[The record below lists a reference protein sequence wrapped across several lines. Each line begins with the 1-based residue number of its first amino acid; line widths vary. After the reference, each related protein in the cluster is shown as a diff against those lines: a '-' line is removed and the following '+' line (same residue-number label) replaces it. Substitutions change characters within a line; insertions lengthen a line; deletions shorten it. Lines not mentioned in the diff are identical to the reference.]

1 MRGSSAETIADK
13 IFSQPTMVV
22 YRDQRFHKVI
32 VRDKDPNWF
41 AVNVIV
47 RKNDLFK
54 AITELRGIGG
64 SGVVVQPVSYIFEEE
79 PPRYIAMLKA
89 LESK

>member
-1 MRGSSAETIADK
+1 MRGSSAEEIADN
-13 IFSQPTMVV
+13 IFSQPTIGGLQGPTVS
-22 YRDQRFHKVI
+22 QVI

-54 AITELRGIGG
+54 AITEIREIGG

-79 PPRYIAMLKA
+79 PPRYSAMLKA
-89 LESK
+89 LEA